1 MFVTPGQRVGHVQQ
15 HRAGVGTY
23 VRDGFI
29 HASVVGL
36 KLVEGGEVAVQAAVV
51 QHTLSVGQLVTA
63 RVLRVGQQRADVSIL
78 LAEDMALPEPLP
90 ALIRREDVRSVEVDK
105 VQLPDCFRPADIIR
119 ARVISLGD
127 SRSYFLSTARED
139 LGVIVARSEAG
150 AVMKAVSWREMQC
163 PKTHVKEPRK
173 VSDMRLVLAQKHAGG
188 AGSNANA

>member
-1 MFVTPGQRVGHVQQ
+1 M
-15 HRAGVGTY
+15 
-23 VRDGFI
+23 
-29 HASVVGL
+29 
-36 KLVEGGEVAVQAAVV
+36 
-51 QHTLSVGQLVTA
+51 
-63 RVLRVGQQRADVSIL
+63 GQQRADVSIL

-163 PKTHVKEPRK
+163 PKTHLKEPRK

-188 AGSNANA
+188 AGCAANA